1 MDWYKAKTILI
12 AFLITTNILLLFYI
26 VTDSYSSNKTKQ
38 QITDTVINILDEK
51 NITVDKSI
59 LLSANTDKK
68 VKNFYASNIITNY
81 PAFSKLLLGEDLTS
95 SSYNSYQNNIGTVE
109 YMGDYF
115 NAKSND
121 GHFIYKSNDTI
132 TKSNATTIAKS
143 YLKHLGADINNLN
156 SRLVTDN
163 NNFSVTLK
171 RTANSLTVFDMEV
184 TVEMNKD
191 GIYKISGSMFNIE
204 NKDAQKT
211 EQKNISGVLIE
222 YMNKLPNNNIPCEIT
237 GLELGYSTLETN
249 DYHESVLL
257 TPVWNISN
265 NKENT
270 IYIDARE
277 VL

>member
-81 PAFSKLLLGEDLTS
+81 PAFSKLLLGEDLTF

-222 YMNKLPNNNIPCEIT
+222 YMNKLPNNNIPQFGANVYTNSSIM
-237 GLELGYSTLETN
+237 LIFVPYSSCCFGAR
-249 DYHESVLL
+249 YRPSRVWPPWRESFG
-257 TPVWNISN
+257 
-265 NKENT
+265 
-270 IYIDARE
+270 
-277 VL
+277 